1 MMPRSLFSVFFGL
14 LVLVTFL
21 EAGPAVGAG
30 LSDAFFE
37 SEACARE
44 LRKSPQKI
52 KIRSN
57 WTQCIDKFQAV
68 YRQDPKGPWA
78 PASLFHSGVLYM
90 ELSKTSRNDADKKAA
105 ADLFEQLQKKFPD
118 SGYRDRAAAELQKLN
133 AASVATKEEP
143 NAREISRGAP
153 VTVDKAKQKK
163 GGELKAAP
171 SVAAAPTG
179 AGNQFL
185 KAEACFKKLR
195 GSQPTENT
203 RREWMLCIGRFRNA
217 YLEDPTGLTA
227 AQGLYLEGILYQDL
241 HQRLKFDS
249 DLRAARE
256 NFEKVVK
263 EFPDSAFAAKAS
275 QELKSMRPAR
285 SAPET
290 MARRAVP
297 PPVPPSSSEPAASV
311 PTETVI
317 EPVKPAEGEEG
328 LAVVQDL
335 RHWSNPNYTRVVVYV
350 DRETEFAHRL
360 LKKDPTIE
368 KPPRLYVDLSNST
381 LGGGKQKTIPINDD
395 LLSDARAA
403 RYTLDS
409 VRVVVDIKSFD
420 TYKVFSLRDPFRIV
434 IDVWGRNGAA
444 SIAEERDEESPPP
457 SSGTSVDRSKRVPR
471 GALAKQLALGVRRI
485 VVDPGHGGKDFG
497 APGFTPGVH
506 EKDVVLDIAKRVA
519 RKIREEMNL
528 EAILTRS
535 DDRYLTLEE
544 RTAFANTRGA
554 DLFVSIHTNASRDPR
569 AYGTET
575 YFLNLATDDES
586 IRVAAMENATSTK
599 NISDLHSILND
610 LLKNAKINE
619 SSRLAELVQFSLVKN
634 LNRRGYDRVKDKGV
648 KQAPFYVLL
657 GARMP
662 SILVETAFISNREE
676 CRLLTT
682 ASYQEHLAESI
693 TQGLRTYIKEINPT
707 AFSEPVPGSSG

>member
-1 MMPRSLFSVFFGL
+1 MMPRSLLCLFVGLFL
-14 LVLVTFL
+14 LVPCLGL
-21 EAGPAVGAG
+21 GSAAGAG

-37 SEACARE
+37 AEACARE
-44 LRKSPQKI
+44 LRKSSPKI
-52 KIRSN
+52 KPRSN
-57 WTQCIDKFQAV
+57 WSECINKFQSV

-90 ELSKTSRNDADKKAA
+90 ELYRVFRNDADKKAA
-105 ADLFEQLQKKFPD
+105 ADLLEQVQKKFPD
-118 SGYRDRAAAELQKLN
+118 SGYRDRAAAEFQKLS
-133 AASVATKEEP
+133 APVALKENP
-143 NAREISRGAP
+143 PAGEISRGSPVKPAKETDKRTTDLKPAP
-153 VTVDKAKQKK
+153 PSAAVSPVAKD
-163 GGELKAAP
+163 
-171 SVAAAPTG
+171 
-179 AGNQFL
+179 QFI
-185 KAEACFKKLR
+185 KAEACFRKLSVSR
-195 GSQPTENT
+195 PTEST
-203 RREWMLCIGRFRNA
+203 RREWMLCIGRFHNA
-217 YLEDPTGLTA
+217 YLEDPAGPLA
-227 AQGLYLEGILYQDL
+227 AQALFMEGLLYHDL
-241 HQRLKFDS
+241 HKGLKFNS

-256 NFEKVVK
+256 NFEKIVK
-263 EFPDSAFAAKAS
+263 ELPDSPYAAKAS
-275 QELKSMRPAR
+275 KELLSMTPTRAAPEAVARRPA
-285 SAPET
+285 S
-290 MARRAVP
+290 P
-297 PPVPPSSSEPAASV
+297 PPAPASSEPAA
-311 PTETVI
+311 PPADTVAQSAKAA
-317 EPVKPAEGEEG
+317 PGGEG

-335 RHWSNPNYTRVVVYV
+335 QHWSNPNYTRVVVYV
-350 DRETEFAHRL
+350 DRETDFTHRL
-360 LKKDPTIE
+360 LKKDPSLD
-368 KPPRLYVDLSNST
+368 KPPRLYVDLGNST

-409 VRVVVDIKSFD
+409 VRVVVDIKSFE

-434 IDVWGRNGAA
+434 IDVWGRNGAVPVA
-444 SIAEERDEESPPP
+444 QDRDEEAAEAPP
-457 SSGTSVDRSKRVPR
+457 GAVERSKKIPR

-497 APGFTPGVH
+497 APGFIPGVH
-506 EKDVVLDIAKRVA
+506 EKDVVLEIAKRVA
-519 RKIREEMNL
+519 KKIRDDMNL

-554 DLFVSIHTNASRDPR
+554 DLFVSIHTNASRDSR

-619 SSRLAELVQFSLVKN
+619 SSRLAEMVQFSLVKN
-634 LNRRGYDRVKDKGV
+634 LNRKGYDRVKDKGV

-693 TQGLRTYIKEINPT
+693 VQGLRAYIKEINPT
-707 AFSEPVPGSSG
+707 AFSRPEPGSSG

>member
-1 MMPRSLFSVFFGL
+1 MMNKSLLCLFVGLFLFDPCFGRGS
-14 LVLVTFL
+14 
-21 EAGPAVGAG
+21 AAGAG

-37 SEACARE
+37 AEACARE
-44 LRKSPQKI
+44 LRKSSPQI
-52 KIRSN
+52 KPRSN
-57 WTQCIDKFQAV
+57 WSECINKFQSV

-78 PASLFHSGVLYM
+78 PASLFHSGVLYA
-90 ELSKTSRNDADKKAA
+90 ELYRVSRNDAEKKAA
-105 ADLFEQLQKKFPD
+105 ADLLEQVQKKFPD

-133 AASVATKEEP
+133 APVALKENP
-143 NAREISRGAP
+143 PAREVSRGSPVKPAKEADKKTTDPKPAP
-153 VTVDKAKQKK
+153 PSAAVSPVAKD
-163 GGELKAAP
+163 
-171 SVAAAPTG
+171 
-179 AGNQFL
+179 QFI
-185 KAEACFKKLR
+185 KAEACFRKLSVSR
-195 GSQPTENT
+195 PTEKT
-203 RREWMLCIGRFRNA
+203 RREWMLCIGRFHNA
-217 YLEDPTGLTA
+217 YLENPAGDLA
-227 AQGLYLEGILYQDL
+227 AQALFMEGLLYHDL
-241 HQRLKFDS
+241 HKGLKFDS

-256 NFEKVVK
+256 NFEKIVK
-263 EFPDSAFAAKAS
+263 EFPDSPYAAKAS
-275 QELKSMRPAR
+275 KELQSMTPTRAAPEAVARRPA
-285 SAPET
+285 S
-290 MARRAVP
+290 P
-297 PPVPPSSSEPAASV
+297 PPAPALSEPAA
-311 PTETVI
+311 PPPETVAQ
-317 EPVKPAEGEEG
+317 PATAAPGEEG

-350 DRETEFAHRL
+350 DRETDFTHRL
-360 LKKDPTIE
+360 LKKDPTLD

-381 LGGGKQKTIPINDD
+381 LGGSKQKTVPINDD

-409 VRVVVDIKSFD
+409 VRVVVDIKSFE

-434 IDVWGRNGAA
+434 IDVWGRNGAVP
-444 SIAEERDEESPPP
+444 IAQDRDEEAVEAPP
-457 SSGTSVDRSKRVPR
+457 GAAVERSKKIPR

-497 APGFTPGVH
+497 APGFIPGVH
-506 EKDVVLDIAKRVA
+506 EKDVVLEIAKRVA
-519 RKIREEMNL
+519 KKIRDDMNL

-544 RTAFANTRGA
+544 RTAFANTHGA

-575 YFLNLATDDES
+575 YFLNLATDDDA

-619 SSRLAELVQFSLVKN
+619 SSRLAEMVQFSLVKN
-634 LNRRGYDRVKDKGV
+634 LNRKGYDRVKDKGV

-662 SILVETAFISNREE
+662 SILVESAFISNREE

-693 TQGLRTYIKEINPT
+693 VQGLRAYIKEINPT
-707 AFSEPVPGSSG
+707 AFSQPDQGSSG

>member
-1 MMPRSLFSVFFGL
+1 MFPV
-14 LVLVTFL
+14 VLVVLLMLAAFSPS
-21 EAGPAVGAG
+21 GPAAGAG

-37 SEACARE
+37 AEACARE
-44 LRKSPQKI
+44 LRRTPAKT

-68 YRQDPKGPWA
+68 YRLEPKGPWA
-78 PASLFHSGVLYM
+78 PPSLFHSGVLYL
-90 ELSKTSRNDADKKAA
+90 ELSRISRSEADQKAA
-105 ADLFEQLQKKFPD
+105 AELFGQLQKQFPD
-118 SGYRDRAAAELQKLN
+118 SGYRDRAAAELQKATAAPAPAKDEPAPREVSRAAPATPEKDKVRKPAEPK
-133 AASVATKEEP
+133 AASP
-143 NAREISRGAP
+143 
-153 VTVDKAKQKK
+153 
-163 GGELKAAP
+163 
-171 SVAAAPTG
+171 AAAGTP
-179 AGNQFL
+179 AL
-185 KAEACFKKLR
+185 KAEACFQKLR
-195 GSQPTENT
+195 GSQPAENT
-203 RREWMLCIGRFRNA
+203 RREWMLCIGRFHNA
-217 YLEDPTGLTA
+217 YLEDPAGPLA
-227 AQGLYLEGILYQDL
+227 AQALYQEGVLYQDL
-241 HQRLKFDS
+241 HKGLKFDS
-249 DLRAARE
+249 DQRAARE
-256 NFEKVVK
+256 SFEKVVK

-285 SAPET
+285 PAPAAAVRRPAPPPPLPAAPVPSET
-290 MARRAVP
+290 AA
-297 PPVPPSSSEPAASV
+297 PVPPELLAEP
-311 PTETVI
+311 PR
-317 EPVKPAEGEEG
+317 PAEGEEG

-350 DRETEFAHRL
+350 DRETDFTHRL
-360 LKKDPTIE
+360 LKKDPTID
-368 KPPRLYVDLSNST
+368 KPPRLYVDLGNST

-434 IDVWGRNGAA
+434 IDVWGRNGGSTVAQERE
-444 SIAEERDEESPPP
+444 AEATPAPSGGAVERS
-457 SSGTSVDRSKRVPR
+457 RRVPR
-471 GALAKQLALGVRRI
+471 GALARQLALGVRRI
-485 VVDPGHGGKDFG
+485 VIDPGHGGKDFG
-497 APGFTPGVH
+497 APGFVPGVH
-506 EKDVVLDIAKRVA
+506 EKDVVLEIAKRVA
-519 RKIREEMNL
+519 RKIREELNL
-528 EAILTRS
+528 EAVLTRS

-575 YFLNLATDDES
+575 YFLNLATDDEA

-619 SSRLAELVQFSLVKN
+619 SSRMAEMVQSALVKN

-676 CRLLTT
+676 CQLLTT
-682 ASYQEHLAESI
+682 AGYQEHLAESI
-693 TQGLRTYIKEINPT
+693 VQGLRGYIREINPT